1 MDEFPKAGA
10 WYETDEGGVFVVLAA
25 DGATGVV
32 DVQFL
37 GGRVDQFDRE
47 VWRSLELIE
56 IEPPEGWLGSMDE
69 FFRERR
75 RKK

>member
-1 MDEFPKAGA
+1 MDEFPKAGT
-10 WYETDEGGVFVVLAA
+10 WYETDEGAVFVVLAA
-25 DGATGVV
+25 DDATGMV

-37 GGRVDQFDRE
+37 GGGVDQFDRA

-69 FFRERR
+69 FFRERGR
-75 RKK
+75 GK

>member
-1 MDEFPKAGA
+1 MDEFPKAGT

-37 GGRVDQFDRE
+37 G
-47 VWRSLELIE
+47 
-56 IEPPEGWLGSMDE
+56 
-69 FFRERR
+69 
-75 RKK
+75 

>member
-32 DVQFL
+32 DV
-37 GGRVDQFDRE
+37 
-47 VWRSLELIE
+47 
-56 IEPPEGWLGSMDE
+56 
-69 FFRERR
+69 
-75 RKK
+75 